1 MFHMFYDLNFET
13 RDCQTVT
20 VRTLGEAH
28 IKSNIVRFSVDHD
41 VLCLYQA
48 HDVIDVRYLQQ

>member
-1 MFHMFYDLNFET
+1 MFHMLFDLTFEM

-28 IKSNIVRFSVDHD
+28 IKSDIVCFSVDHD
-41 VLCLYQA
+41 VLRLNQA
-48 HDVIDVRYLQQ
+48 HDVIDVRHLKQ